1 MSQAWFS
8 RYAWGVLVWNILV
21 ALWGAYVRATG
32 SGAGCGS
39 HWPTCKGEIIPRSP
53 QVETLIEFTHRA
65 TSGLAFL
72 SVLFLTLLA
81 FRLFPKGHPA
91 RLGSGLAFLFMIT
104 ESLVGASLVLF
115 GWTAQNASAARAVV
129 QMVHL
134 ANTYFLLA
142 ALVLTAWW
150 ASGGAPL
157 RLRGQGAVGAAL
169 LLGLIALLF
178 LGMSG
183 AVTALGDLLFP
194 VRNTLEALE
203 RSLTPGEHFL
213 VRLRVLHPLIAVS
226 VGLYVVFAGY
236 LVAHLRP
243 SSHTRRFA
251 HALAYLYGVQLLVG
265 LVNVW
270 LKAPVWMQ
278 ILHLLLAYA
287 VWLLFIL
294 LSAAALVQGARRVEL
309 GEGAEA
315 GQVHRGTGGATWKD
329 YLALT
334 KPRVISLLLFTTLLA
349 MLIAAKGWPGTGLF
363 LVVALGGYMMAGAA
377 NAINMVVDRDI
388 DARMRRTAKRPTV
401 TQRISSRDALLFAF
415 GLALSAFLL
424 LWWGANLLSATL
436 ALMGLIWYVLVYT
449 LYLKR
454 RTWQNI
460 VIGGAAGAFPPLVG
474 WAAVTGDLSLF
485 AWYLFALIFFWTPV
499 HFWAL
504 ALMIQDDYRAVGV
517 PMLPVVLGERVT
529 VMQIALYAVLTAL
542 ISLMPLLLGELGLVY
557 FFLSLALNA
566 LLILKSLALYRQP
579 ERRTAVSLYKYS
591 MLYLALLFVAM
602 AVDRVL

>member
-39 HWPTCKGEIIPRSP
+39 HWPTCNGEIIPRSP

-72 SVLFLTLLA
+72 SVLFLALLA
-81 FRLFPKGHPA
+81 FRLFSKGHPA
-91 RLGSGLAFLFMIT
+91 RLSSGVAFLFMIT

-115 GWTAQNASAARAVV
+115 GWTAHNVSAARAVV

-142 ALVLTAWW
+142 SLVLTAWW

-169 LLGLIALLF
+169 LLGLLALLF

-294 LSAAALVQGARRVEL
+294 LSAAALAQGARRVEL
-309 GEGAEA
+309 GEGTEA
-315 GQVHRGTGGATWKD
+315 AHRGTGGATWKD

-415 GLALSAFLL
+415 GLALLAFLL

-474 WAAVTGDLSLF
+474 WTAVTGELSLF

-557 FFLSLALNA
+557 FFFSLTLNA

>member
-1 MSQAWFS
+1 MSRTWLS
-8 RYAWGVLVWNILV
+8 RYAWGVLVWNALV
-21 ALWGAYVRATG
+21 ALFGAFVRATG

-39 HWPTCKGEIIPRSP
+39 HWPTCNGEIVPRAP

-72 SVLFLTLLA
+72 AVLALLILALRTL
-81 FRLFPKGHPA
+81 PKGHPA
-91 RLGSGLAFLFMIT
+91 RFGAGLSMFFMVT

-115 GWTAQNASAARAVV
+115 GWVAHNVSPERAVV

-134 ANTYFLLA
+134 ANTYFLLG
-142 ALVLTAWW
+142 ALALTAWW

-157 RLRGQGAVGAAL
+157 RLRGQGAVGLAL
-169 LLGLIALLF
+169 LLGFLALLF

-243 SSHTRRFA
+243 SEKTRLFA
-251 HALAYLYGVQLLVG
+251 HLLAYLYGVQLLAG
-265 LVNVW
+265 LVNVA

-278 ILHLLLAYA
+278 ILHLFLAY
-287 VWLLFIL
+287 VIWILFL
-294 LSAAALVQGARRVEL
+294 FLAASALAQGARRVEL
-309 GEGAEA
+309 GEGGGE
-315 GQVHRGTGGATWKD
+315 VHRGTGGATWKD

-334 KPRVISLLLFTTLLA
+334 KPRVISLLLLTTLLS
-349 MLIAAKGWPGTGLF
+349 MIIAAQGWPGTGLF
-363 LVVALGGYMMAGAA
+363 LLVALGGYMMAGAA

-388 DARMRRTAKRPTV
+388 DARMKRTAQRPTV
-401 TQRISSRDALLFAF
+401 TQKIGSREALLFAF
-415 GLALSAFLL
+415 ALALSAFLL
-424 LWWGANLLSATL
+424 LWWGANLLAATL

-474 WAAVTGDLSLF
+474 WAAVTGELNLF

-504 ALMIQDDYRAVGV
+504 ALMIQDDYRAAGV

-529 VMQIALYAVLTAL
+529 VMQIALYALLTAM
-542 ISLMPLLLGELGLVY
+542 ISLMPLFMGELGLLYLV
-557 FFLSLALNA
+557 LSLVLNG

-591 MLYLALLFVAM
+591 MLYLALLFLGM
-602 AVDRVL
+602 ALDRAL